1 MGALQVVIGL
11 YATVL
16 PFAVLGAWI
25 AVALWDLSWRLNAG
39 AVATGAAVGWAAVVL
54 VIPFLGAAGYLL
66 ASPNLPRW
74 LAATYVG
81 GGVLAWL
88 AVLGVTAGLGAA
100 G

>member
-25 AVALWDLSWRLNAG
+25 AVALWDVSRRVG
-39 AVATGAAVGWAAVVL
+39 AQELGRSAAVGWSVAVL
-54 VIPFLGAAGYLL
+54 VVPVVGAAGYLL
-66 ASPNLPRW
+66 SSPSLPRW
-74 LAATYVG
+74 LGATYVG
-81 GGVLAWL
+81 GGLLAWL
-88 AVLGVTAGLGAA
+88 AVLAVTAGLGAA

>member
-25 AVALWDLSWRLNAG
+25 AVALWDLSRRVNG
-39 AVATGAAVGWAAVVL
+39 AELSRGAAVGWSVVVL
-54 VIPFLGAAGYLL
+54 VVPVVGAAGYLL
-66 ASPNLPRW
+66 ASPSLPRW

-81 GGVLAWL
+81 GGVAAWL